1 MIFDYCLEVIKLKMI
16 KKLSIILILVL
27 TAGMMSNAFAQGVGE
42 IEFKTNSLSEVN
54 KVEIFPNPSVDF
66 LNIEINNSKM
76 NKPVIELYSI
86 IGNVVKVEVEN
97 ISDNKF
103 RVNVRSIPAGY
114 YLLSIRDDQTKF
126 KETYKFLK
134 R

>member
-1 MIFDYCLEVIKLKMI
+1 M
-16 KKLSIILILVL
+16 KKLATILILVL
-27 TAGMMSNAFAQGVGE
+27 TAGILSSTFAQGSGE
-42 IEFKTNSLSEVN
+42 IGFKTNSLSEVN

-66 LNIEINNSKM
+66 LNVEINNTRM
-76 NKPVIELYSI
+76 NKPVLELYSI
-86 IGNVVKVEVEN
+86 IGNVMKVELEK

-103 RVNVRSIPAGY
+103 RINVSSIPAGY
-114 YLLSIRDDQTKF
+114 YLLSIRDEQTLF

>member
-1 MIFDYCLEVIKLKMI
+1 M
-16 KKLSIILILVL
+16 KKLTAILILLL
-27 TAGMMSNAFAQGVGE
+27 TAGLFSGAFAQGSGE
-42 IEFKTNSLSEVN
+42 IGFRSNSLSEVN

-76 NKPVIELYSI
+76 NNPILELYSI
-86 IGNVVKVEVEN
+86 IGNVVKVELESIAN
-97 ISDNKF
+97 NKF
-103 RVNVRSIPAGY
+103 RINVSSIPAGY
-114 YLLSIRDDQTKF
+114 YLISIRDEQTQF

>member
-1 MIFDYCLEVIKLKMI
+1 M
-16 KKLSIILILVL
+16 KKLPVILILVL
-27 TAGMMSNAFAQGVGE
+27 IAGLFGNAYAQGNGE
-42 IEFKTNSLSEVN
+42 IGFNTNSLSEIN

-76 NKPVIELYSI
+76 ENPVLELYSI
-86 IGNVVKVEVEN
+86 IGNVVKIKLEKVKK
-97 ISDNKF
+97 NKF
-103 RVNVRSIPAGY
+103 RIDVTNIPSGY
-114 YLLSIRDDQTKF
+114 YLLSIRDQQTSF

>member
-1 MIFDYCLEVIKLKMI
+1 M
-16 KKLSIILILVL
+16 KKLSAILTIVFL
-27 TAGMMSNAFAQGVGE
+27 AGVFNSAFAQGNGE
-42 IEFKTNSLSEVN
+42 IGFKTNSLSEIN

-76 NKPVIELYSI
+76 NKPVLELYSI
-86 IGNVVKVEVEN
+86 IGNIVKVELEEVA
-97 ISDNKF
+97 DNKF
-103 RVNVRSIPAGY
+103 RIDVTNIPSGY
-114 YLLSIRDDQTKF
+114 YLVSIRDTDTHF

>member
-1 MIFDYCLEVIKLKMI
+1 M
-16 KKLSIILILVL
+16 KKLFTTLTLILITGLFAN
-27 TAGMMSNAFAQGVGE
+27 TFAQGAEE
-42 IEFKTNSLSEVN
+42 IGFKRSSLSEVN

-76 NKPVIELYSI
+76 SKPVIEIYSI
-86 IGNVVKVEVEN
+86 IGNVIKVELENVEE
-97 ISDNKF
+97 NKF
-103 RVNVRSIPAGY
+103 RINVSNIPAGY
-114 YLLSIRDDQTKF
+114 YLLSIRDEQTQF